1 MDDLIRLENVS
12 IRFGGLSALGDV
24 SFAIGTGELIGVI
37 GPNGAGKT
45 TLFNAMTGVVA
56 PSVGRVVVGDDDY
69 SRQPAHAFARRGIAR
84 TFQTPRVFPHMSVHD
99 NAAFGA
105 LFAGGDLLHGG
116 HAHRAASEALA
127 YVGLGGEERFTAGA
141 LPPAR
146 RRLLEIAMALTMKPC
161 LLLLDEVAAGLSPL
175 EVEQMGDL
183 IERIRNEKNISI
195 VWIEH
200 AVATLMRHAQRMLVL
215 HHGELIADG
224 ATAAVRADPRVIEAY
239 LGETV

>member
-1 MDDLIRLENVS
+1 MDELIRLEHVTV
-12 IRFGGLSALGDV
+12 RFGGLAALTDV
-24 SFAIGTGELIGVI
+24 SFGIGTGELIGVI

-56 PSVGRVVVGDDDY
+56 PTSGRVGVGDEDF
-69 SRQPAHAFARRGIAR
+69 SRQPAYVFARRGIAR
-84 TFQTPRVFPHMSVHD
+84 TFQTPRVFPEMSVHD

-116 HAHRAASEALA
+116 HAHRAASEALS
-127 YVGLGGEERFTAGA
+127 YVGLAGEERLLAGA

-146 RRLLEIAMALTMKPC
+146 RRLLEIAMALTTRPC

-183 IERIRNEKNISI
+183 IERIRDEKNISI
-195 VWIEH
+195 AWIEH
-200 AVATLMRHAQRMLVL
+200 AVATLMRHAERMLVL